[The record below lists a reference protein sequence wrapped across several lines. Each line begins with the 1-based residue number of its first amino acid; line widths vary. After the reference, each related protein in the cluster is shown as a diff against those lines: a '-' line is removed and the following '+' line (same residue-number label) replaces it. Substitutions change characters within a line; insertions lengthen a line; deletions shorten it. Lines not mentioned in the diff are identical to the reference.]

1 MIDSLHERFSFMEQ
15 GIRGL
20 RTLDKIGTVRKVT
33 GLVIEAE
40 GPEVSIGQVCSIH
53 SERHDETIEAQVVG
67 FRGELGSANGFRQHS
82 SNTSWLQ
89 GHFQKIQMPYL
100 VVLIC
105 LVELLM
111 EWEDLLMGKD
121 HYLLQ
126 IEMVSMQNR
135 LTLWLEA

>member
-1 MIDSLHERFSFMEQ
+1 MEQ

-67 FRGELGSANGFRQHS
+67 FRENLVLLMALDSIHLIHPGCKVISK
-82 SNTSWLQ
+82 
-89 GHFQKIQMPYL
+89 KIQMPYL

-111 EWEDLLMGKD
+111 EWEDLLMGKV

-126 IEMVSMQNR
+126 IEMDSMQNHP
-135 LTLWLEA
+135 TPWLEA